1 MEVKYWQIFADLFN
15 FSENLTSQT
24 GILHTNMYSDETVL
38 VRNREKLGNVQL
50 AEIEQQQSQ

>member
-38 VRNREKLGNVQL
+38 VRNREKLKNVRG
-50 AEIEQQQSQ
+50 IGVR